1 MELIY
6 KSHSSCMLIRLL
18 FLFSTIIRLLGIM
31 DNIILLLQPD
41 KKIRYQMECVKSMIV
56 FFLMRD
62 VNSTSLLYLITCLP
76 CFCVTWFV

>member
-1 MELIY
+1 MEL
-6 KSHSSCMLIRLL
+6 SHSSCMLIRLL

-41 KKIRYQMECVKSMIV
+41 KKIKYQMECVKSM

-62 VNSTSLLYLITCLP
+62 VNIVQAC
-76 CFCVTWFV
+76 CI